1 MKFITALSFKGEVK
15 QLTKASVLGF
25 QQAERP
31 ANPTEEKTQR
41 NQSAKQST
49 RADSPPLAAE
59 PWAHAHSFL
68 PQPLICQLRR
78 HQLGNQTL
86 GAHRC
91 SSTWIIPSQ
100 IMIPCALAL
109 HLSFQ
114 SRLITYIISSPNCLQ
129 STRQLNKTE
138 TLATAANCKVHISV
152 PNNSLCFPLQ
162 LAFQRAFKGSIT

>member
-1 MKFITALSFKGEVK
+1 MCSKKQKGR
-15 QLTKASVLGF
+15 LTPQKGKYR
-25 QQAERP
+25 ETK
-31 ANPTEEKTQR
+31 N
-41 NQSAKQST
+41 AKQSK

-68 PQPLICQLRR
+68 PQPLICQLHR
-78 HQLGNQTL
+78 HQLSNQTL

-100 IMIPCALAL
+100 IMIPCTLTL

-129 STRQLNKTE
+129 STSQLNKTE
-138 TLATAANCKVHISV
+138 TLATTANCKVHISV

-162 LAFQRAFKGSIT
+162 LTFQRAFKGSIT